1 MARVTVEDCLERE
14 ENRFA
19 LVVLASGRTRQVMK
33 GSQQLVKAKN
43 KAAVVSLREI
53 AAGRVHF
60 HRPTFEVVE
69 EWLATIPGAHVGFN
83 QDA

>member
-19 LVVLASGRTRQVMK
+19 LVILASSRTRQLMK
-33 GSQQLVKAKN
+33 GAQALVKAKN

-53 AAGRVHF
+53 AVGRVHF
-60 HRPTFEVVE
+60 HRPSNEVVD
-69 EWLATIPGAHVGFN
+69 EWLATQPGSHSTFN
-83 QDA
+83 P